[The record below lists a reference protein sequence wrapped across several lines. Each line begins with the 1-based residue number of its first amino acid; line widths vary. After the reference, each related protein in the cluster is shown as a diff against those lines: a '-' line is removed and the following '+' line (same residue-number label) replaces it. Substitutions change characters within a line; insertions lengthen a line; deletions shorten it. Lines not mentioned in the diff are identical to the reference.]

1 MRKIEEL
8 EVKYMGYQEPN
19 TEDEVILE
27 ILGLELAIK
36 IAEQRI
42 ALLRQGL
49 KVGEMV
55 AKNIKDQS
63 SQG

>member
-8 EVKYMGYQEPN
+8 EVKYMGYKEPN

-55 AKNIKDQS
+55 AKSVQDKS